1 MLNAAVGLELADAA
15 GLASQEASAGRVSVN
30 AGDAALRLI
39 TEDVGAQWQTE
50 NFGAEGSLYAAQ
62 PGGDWTYR
70 GDDPA
75 AYDGA
80 FVQLS
85 GDDLAPLTTFLD
97 FVNNSDDATFASELP
112 SRLDTDAFATYLA
125 VQDLLRNINDING
138 PGNNADL
145 FYDPSTG
152 LMTVVTPDLS
162 GAFSARGGQPGGP
175 PGGPDGSLPEGF
187 PQAGQ
192 FPGGSLPEG
201 FPQAGQFP
209 GGSLPEG
216 FPQDGQF
223 PGGSLPEGFP
233 QDGQFPGGSLPDGV
247 PQNGG
252 RFQRSNALVDRFLA
266 NDTFHQLYESKLTE
280 LTATLYTS
288 GTAAGLLDQWVTVLS
303 EQASDVVSPDDVT
316 ARAAELTE
324 QFTAPETTSG
334 SAPTADDDDSGRLG
348 PLTPSPAGA
357 PARRRGRTTTNRH
370 PACGAVVSVIV
381 PPWAST
387 IDLAIAK
394 PSPDPPVRR
403 ARDASPR

>member
-1 MLNAAVGLELADAA
+1 MTLGEGGTGFGITAETDPSTVDWVIELDALVDGQNYQGVTAFDVTAGGVDVLNAAVGLELADAA
-15 GLASQEASAGRVSVN
+15 GLASEEASAGRVSVN

-162 GAFSARGGQPGGP
+162 GAFSARGGPPGGQ
-175 PGGPDGSLPEGF
+175 PGGPDGSLPDGF
-187 PQAGQ
+187 PQAGR

-201 FPQAGQFP
+201 FPQA
-209 GGSLPEG
+209 
-216 FPQDGQF
+216 GQF

-334 SAPTADDDDSGRLG
+334 SAPTAV
-348 PLTPSPAGA
+348 
-357 PARRRGRTTTNRH
+357 TTTTV
-370 PACGAVVSVIV
+370 AG
-381 PPWAST
+381 
-387 IDLAIAK
+387 
-394 PSPDPPVRR
+394 
-403 ARDASPR
+403 